1 MPEVSVIICAYNAA
15 STLPRCLDSIV
26 KQTFGDFEIILVDD
40 CSTDE
45 TLAIA
50 NRYAAQDCRIRIF
63 HNEKNRG
70 ISYSRQRAM
79 DNATGRYT
87 IHADADDHIDPTMLQ
102 SLHEAAIKTGADVVI
117 CDYFEDRQRE
127 TSYITQ
133 RPTSTEPRQI
143 IIDLLTG
150 RLHGSCCN
158 KLIAKSIYTNGNIKY
173 PIGINSMEDLLV
185 CIAVF
190 NQNPQTTY
198 LPHAFYHYNKS
209 NESSITTIMPSPEML
224 SHDNELLNIAISI
237 FREDIEMQQL
247 VKQNIA
253 WMIVSRAFYSK
264 TLTSKQFH
272 NNYAHL
278 KKTILQNPN
287 NSIIQRL
294 IFAAACCGLYKFII
308 PINNFYAK
316 LWHHCHKNKLLT
328 LEDAI

>member
-15 STLPRCLDSIV
+15 STLPRCLNSIV

-87 IHADADDHIDPTMLQ
+87 IHADADDHIDPAMLQ

-158 KLIAKSIYTNGNIKY
+158 KLIARHLYTDNHITFPQGVNCC
-173 PIGINSMEDLLV
+173 EDLFV
-185 CIAVF
+185 CLGIFKSRPKVY
-190 NQNPQTTY
+190 Y
-198 LPHAFYHYNKS
+198 LPQAFYHYIRN
-209 NESSITTIMPSPEML
+209 NSSITTSVT
-224 SHDNELLNIAISI
+224 N
-237 FREDIEMQQL
+237 
-247 VKQNIA
+247 
-253 WMIVSRAFYSK
+253 SK
-264 TLTSKQFH
+264 TLAQDLKLYDIVTKLFADSDTMLQEYARKGIAKIVVLRSFHSRLFTSSQFRH
-272 NNYAHL
+272 TYKHFAHDVADCRFSHRPVNMFFYMACTGSYHTALLLNDIYVWML
-278 KKTILQNPN
+278 KIK
-287 NSIIQRL
+287 
-294 IFAAACCGLYKFII
+294 
-308 PINNFYAK
+308 
-316 LWHHCHKNKLLT
+316 HKLLKC
-328 LEDAI
+328 IKSQ